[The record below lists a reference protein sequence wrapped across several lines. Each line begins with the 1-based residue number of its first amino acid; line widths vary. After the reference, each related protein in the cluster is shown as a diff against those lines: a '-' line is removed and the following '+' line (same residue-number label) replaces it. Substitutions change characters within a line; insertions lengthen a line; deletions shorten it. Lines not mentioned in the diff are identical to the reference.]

1 MSFQSPAWL
10 LVLLVVPP
18 LIVITVRLMRR
29 QDGLLSPVRRGAFLL
44 MRSAAI
50 ALLVLGL
57 GGLGLAR
64 LSDQLSI
71 IFLLDDSRSISDE
84 QRARAAQIIESIRGR
99 LRPGRSWGGSGDSAY
114 LARFGANTEL
124 EPLAAGA
131 PLPNEHGEV
140 DVGATDI
147 GGAIQFSLAQVT
159 EGAPRIVLLTD
170 GNENRGN
177 AEQAA
182 TVARSLGA
190 RIFPAPL
197 STRITAGSAV
207 NRGEVSVEDIR
218 APERVRQG
226 EPHEVTVMVRS
237 RTETRGRVTLFREG
251 LPVATREGMLAPGEN
266 AVQFSAVFP
275 QKGLQA
281 WDALVEAPSDVSP
294 ENNHYR
300 RFVEVTGPPQVLYV
314 ARPGHESPALLAA
327 LAAQGITTV
336 ERGPAGLP
344 GTLAGYLPYDALI
357 LDDVP
362 GYGISSEKMET
373 IAHYVRDTG
382 GGLLMIGGPS
392 SFGSGG
398 YYKTPIERILP
409 VDMDVKSQ
417 VQLPRVA
424 LVLVVDKSGS
434 MSSPVPTGE
443 TKLDVVKSAA
453 LSSIELLN
461 PFDRVGLLAFDA
473 DWEWTVPMTDAGDV
487 LQIVNDLASLQPGGG
502 TVMYPALEEAYRA
515 ISSTTAP
522 LRHIIVLTDGLTNPG
537 EFEKLVRRMA
547 REKISVS
554 TVAVGED
561 ADTALLRN
569 IARWGGG
576 RTYATDD
583 PRDVPQ
589 IFMTETTL
597 VTRGLLVEENFLP
610 RAVSAGESI
619 RGISLEGM
627 PSLAGFVLTYMKPG
641 AEMVLSALYDAPL
654 LAEWRYGLG
663 RTAAFTSDFRGRW
676 SRAWLGWDQFPRFV
690 AQQVRWIERPSGGE
704 FLHPRIDV
712 SRGKASIRV
721 DAYDAVGAFVN
732 GLDLSGIVLGPE
744 GERIEIKVGQVGPGL
759 YEGGFDAG
767 RVGDY
772 AVTLSARAGDVTL
785 APLTLAASVPY
796 SDEYRMLGVD
806 TGLLG
811 QLAAATGGK
820 VITSAEDEASIAE
833 VLRREPGRTA
843 GENAAW
849 RYMLLAALVLF
860 FLDIVVRR
868 LALPEGT
875 RARLTALLR
884 PSRREP
890 GLSYDELT
898 GMVAKAH
905 EEERTKLRR
914 RISGIAREEKIDPEL
929 AAYLYIARLRSKRAE
944 KEKQ

>member
-1 MSFQSPAWL
+1 
-10 LVLLVVPP
+10 
-18 LIVITVRLMRR
+18 MRQ
-29 QDGLLSPVRRGAFLL
+29 QDSLLSLVRRRAFILL
-44 MRSAAI
+44 RSAAI
-50 ALLVLGL
+50 VLFVLGL
-57 GGLGLAR
+57 GGFAIAR

-71 IFLLDDSRSISDE
+71 IFLLDDSRSITNE
-84 QRARAAQIIESIRGR
+84 QRSRAAEIIEAIRGR
-99 LRPGRSWGGSGDSAY
+99 LRQGRSLEGAGDNAW
-114 LARFGANTEL
+114 LARFGANTEM
-124 EPLAAGA
+124 EPLAPGA
-131 PLPNEHGEV
+131 PLPDEHGEV
-140 DVGATDI
+140 DGSATDI
-147 GGAIQFSLAQVT
+147 GGALQFSLAQMT
-159 EGAPRIVLLTD
+159 GKTPRIVLLTD
-170 GNENRGN
+170 GNENRGS

-182 TVARSLGA
+182 AVARSLGA

-197 STRITAGSAV
+197 STRIVSGPGTA
-207 NRGEVSVEDIR
+207 RGEVSVEDIR

-226 EPHEVTVMVRS
+226 EPHEVTVMVQS
-237 RTETRGRVTLFREG
+237 STETRARVTLFREG
-251 LPVATREGMLAPGEN
+251 LPVATREGTLAPGEN

-275 QKGLQA
+275 QRGLQA
-281 WDALVEAPSDVSP
+281 WDALVQTPSDASP
-294 ENNHYR
+294 ENNHFR

-314 ARPGHESPALLAA
+314 ARPGHESPALRAA
-327 LAAQGITTV
+327 LAAQGITAV
-336 ERGPAGLP
+336 ELGPTGLP

-357 LDDVP
+357 FDDVP
-362 GYGISSEKMET
+362 GYGISNEKMET
-373 IAHYVRDTG
+373 IAHYVQDTG

-461 PFDRVGLLAFDA
+461 PFDRVGILAFDA
-473 DWEWTVPMTDAGDV
+473 DWEWTVPITDAGEV
-487 LQIVNDLASLQPGGG
+487 QQIATDLASLQPGGG

-515 ISSTTAP
+515 ISSSTAP

-537 EFEKLVRRMA
+537 NFEKLVRRMA

-597 VTRGLLVEENFLP
+597 VTRGLLVEKSFFP

-627 PSLAGFVLTYMKPG
+627 PSLSGFVLTYMKPG

-654 LAEWRYGLG
+654 LAEWRCGLG

-721 DAYDAVGAFVN
+721 DAYDEVGAFVN
-732 GLDLSGIVLGPE
+732 GLDLGGIVLGPE
-744 GERIEIKVGQVGPGL
+744 GERTEIKVVQVGPGL

-767 RVGDY
+767 REGDY
-772 AVTLSARAGDVTL
+772 AVTLSARAGDVNL
-785 APLTLAASVPY
+785 APLTLAVSVPY
-796 SDEYRMLGVD
+796 SDEYRMLSVD

-811 QLAAATGGK
+811 RLAAATGGR
-820 VITSAEDEASIAE
+820 VITSAEDDASIAE
-833 VLRREPGRTA
+833 LLRRELGHVS
-843 GENAAW
+843 GESSAW
-849 RYMLLAALVLF
+849 RYLLLAGLVLF

-868 LALPEGT
+868 LVLPEGT
-875 RARLTALLR
+875 RARLAALLR

-898 GMVAKAH
+898 GLVEKAH
-905 EEERTKLRR
+905 EEERKKLRH
-914 RISGIAREEKIDPEL
+914 RISGIVREEKIDPEL
-929 AAYLYIARLRSKRAE
+929 AAYLYIARLRSRKAE

>member
-10 LVLLVVPP
+10 FVLLVIPALV
-18 LIVITVRLMRR
+18 VVTVRTLRR
-29 QDGLLSPVRRGAFLL
+29 QDGLLSPVRRRTFLL

-50 ALLVLGL
+50 ALLALGL

-64 LSDQLSI
+64 FSDQLSI
-71 IFLLDDSRSISDE
+71 IFLLDDSRSIGDE
-84 QRARAAQIIESIRGR
+84 QRARAAQIIDAIRGR
-99 LRPGRSWGGSGDSAY
+99 LRPGGSWGASGDSAW
-114 LARFGANTEL
+114 LARFGANAEM
-124 EPLAAGA
+124 EPLAPGA
-131 PLPNEHGEV
+131 PLPSEHGEV
-140 DVGATDI
+140 DGGATDI

-159 EGAPRIVLLTD
+159 GGAPRIVLLTD
-170 GNENRGN
+170 GNQNRGS

-197 STRITAGSAV
+197 FPRIASGPAV
-207 NRGEVSVEDIR
+207 NRGEVSIEDIR
-218 APERVRQG
+218 APECVRQG

-237 RTETRGRVTLFREG
+237 RTETRGRITLFREG
-251 LPVATREGMLAPGEN
+251 LPVAAREGMLAPGEN

-281 WDALVEAPSDVSP
+281 WDALVEAPSDASP

-344 GTLAGYLPYDALI
+344 GTLAGYLSYDALI

-362 GYGISSEKMET
+362 GYGISNEKMET

-417 VQLPRVA
+417 VQLPRVV

-473 DWEWTVPMTDAGDV
+473 DWEWTVPITDAGDV
-487 LQIVNDLASLQPGGG
+487 QQIVTDLASLQPGGG

-515 ISSTTAP
+515 ISSSTAP

-537 EFEKLVRRMA
+537 DFEKLVRRMA

-868 LALPEGT
+868 LALPEGA
-875 RARLTALLR
+875 RARLTALLQ